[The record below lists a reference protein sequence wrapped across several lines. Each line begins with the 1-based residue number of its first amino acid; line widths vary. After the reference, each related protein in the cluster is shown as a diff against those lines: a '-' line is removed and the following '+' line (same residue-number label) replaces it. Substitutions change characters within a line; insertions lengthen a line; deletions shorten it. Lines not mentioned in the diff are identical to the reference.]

1 MHKRPGFVAMGTVAC
16 LLLPG
21 TAIGQWSPDSL
32 QNLQVCD
39 LAGEQVTPKI
49 AATSDGGCF
58 ISWFDSRSGGYCLYL
73 QRLDAEGNK
82 LFAGDG
88 LLVSDR
94 SQMTWLVDYDMA
106 VDADDNAVIV
116 FSDTRNAPDEL
127 DVSAY
132 MISSGGAFIW
142 GPDGIC
148 LSDTS
153 TPSFE
158 AAPTVAV
165 TESGNSVFAWGDS
178 DAGTLRFQKI
188 SPAGSKL
195 WGAQGMIVDD
205 PVRNLSYPVLA
216 PTSDDQAII
225 LYKSSS
231 GSGPYAP
238 TWLYAGLLDSDG
250 GWGWDDAPILVYDSA
265 HISAWSYP
273 EAIPDGEGGAVFSWY
288 DAVDPSTF
296 EVWVQHVDADG
307 NVLFPFNGAQAS
319 TNSDN
324 RLHMY
329 PSAVYCPAQDQTLV
343 FWVEENDNQ
352 DQYGVYGQLFNSSGV
367 RQWTDSGLQ
376 LVPISSNQ
384 ISFVRAL
391 ADPGGVFVGYF
402 IGAYNTTAVRVVRIG
417 YDGSVI
423 WSPVTLSAAGLGGKD
438 DLVDCFGIGQG
449 LVCAWCDNRNGYGIY
464 AQRINQNGSIGP
476 AMGIGPDQGSA
487 AGPLTIFPN
496 PSQECLT
503 VGFAM
508 HAAGRASLEIYDLA
522 GRLVATL
529 FSGTLESGEHS
540 VSWDRSG
547 DAGAPPGVYFVRL
560 ETESGVTSERM
571 ALL

>member
-1 MHKRPGFVAMGTVAC
+1 MHKRTGFIAMGTIAC

-21 TAIGQWSPDSL
+21 TAMGQWSPDSL

-39 LAGEQVTPKI
+39 LTGEQVTPKI

-58 ISWFDSRSGGYCLYL
+58 VTWFDSRSGAYCLYI
-73 QRLDAEGNK
+73 QRLDSDGNK
-82 LFAGDG
+82 LFATDG
-88 LLVSDR
+88 LLVSDKP
-94 SQMTWLVDYDMA
+94 QMSWLVDYDLA
-106 VDADDNAVIV
+106 VDAGDNAVVV
-116 FSDTRNAPDEL
+116 FCDTRNAADEL

-132 MISSGGAFIW
+132 MITSTGTFPWGA
-142 GPDGIC
+142 DGIC

-158 AAPTVAV
+158 ASPSVV
-165 TESGNSVFAWGDS
+165 ITENQYSIIAWNNTDT
-178 DAGTLRFQKI
+178 GTLIFQKI
-188 SPAGSKL
+188 TPAGSKL
-195 WGAQGMIVDD
+195 WGTNGIVFDD
-205 PVRNLSYPVLA
+205 PVRNLSYPVLV
-216 PTSDDQAII
+216 PTSGDQAII

-250 GWGWDDAPILVYDSA
+250 GWGWDGAPILVYDSA

-288 DAVDPSTF
+288 DAIDLSTF
-296 EVWVQHVDADG
+296 NVWVQRVDADG
-307 NVLFPFNGAQAS
+307 NVLFPVNGAQGS

-329 PSAVYCPAQDQTLV
+329 PSAVYYPAQDQTLV

-352 DQYGVYGQLFNSSGV
+352 DQYGVYGQLFNASGV

-376 LVPISSNQ
+376 LVPIGPNQ

-402 IGAYNTTAVRVVRIG
+402 IGAYGATAVRAIRIG

-423 WSPVTLSAAGLGGKD
+423 WSPVTLSAASLGGKD
-438 DLVDCFGIGQG
+438 DLVDCLGIGQG
-449 LVCAWCDNRNGYGIY
+449 FVCAWCDNRNDYGIY
-464 AQRINQNGSIGP
+464 AQRINQNGSVGP
-476 AMGIGPDQGSA
+476 ALGIGPDQGSA

-508 HAAGRASLEIYDLA
+508 QAAGRASLEVYDLA

-529 FSGTLESGEHS
+529 FSGDLEPGEHS
-540 VSWDRSG
+540 VSWDRNG

-560 ETESGVTSERM
+560 RTESGIASERM
-571 ALL
+571 VLL